1 MRRLFTEHPA
11 SVGETYAQH
20 MRSAFGF
27 AATMFVASLACFVHG
42 LLPWTFRTTG
52 SRAIAELHDRM
63 IRHRPRGAAQA
74 DATRPAAATGD

>member
-1 MRRLFTEHPA
+1 MKRLFTEHPA

-27 AATMFVASLACFVHG
+27 AATMFVASLACFLHG

-52 SRAIAELHDRM
+52 SRAICELHERM
-63 IRHRPRGAAQA
+63 VRHRHRSDTQT